1 MFSIERKEEQ
11 VLVEAG
17 REFQIEVAVY
27 ESEKEKPSR
36 GSGERNEEFQ
46 WMIMMAGSK
55 WWERL
60 NGLCQERDTCVRRS
74 F

>member
-27 ESEKEKPSR
+27 ESEKEKPIAEVQEK
-36 GSGERNEEFQ
+36 GMRNF
-46 WMIMMAGSK
+46 
-55 WWERL
+55 
-60 NGLCQERDTCVRRS
+60 NG
-74 F
+74 